1 MAMALKFFLP
11 HGLRRARRN
20 EQVFREMIDCNL
32 PQEVIII
39 AAPVPTA
46 AEAALDVI
54 LAPLQPLREQLTAIT
69 GIGLDTQEPDDARLR
84 RARLAGVDGM
94 PGISHI
100 TAGRPGGQRVLF
112 LHGSPG
118 NAEEWAGFLNDVPEG
133 QVRIAIDRPGFGD
146 SVVEEPVVSL
156 QAQARAAAPLL
167 TSASAGKVI
176 LVGYSYG
183 GPLAL
188 RIAADHPDAV
198 AGILLIGAAVDPGQE
213 EIHPLQELAALDF
226 FSQFLPADLAN
237 ANAELLALKPELEEL
252 SGLIGRIRAPVTLV
266 QGMADT
272 LVPPENVPYLL
283 EKLDDSVRRTV
294 ILIENGDH
302 FLPWTHA
309 PLISEALDCIVRD
322 AGAQVSE
329 LPDPPPAPPP
339 VPPPDPPRD
348 P

>member
-1 MAMALKFFLP
+1 
-11 HGLRRARRN
+11 
-20 EQVFREMIDCNL
+20 
-32 PQEVIII
+32 
-39 AAPVPTA
+39 
-46 AEAALDVI
+46 
-54 LAPLQPLREQLTAIT
+54 
-69 GIGLDTQEPDDARLR
+69 
-84 RARLAGVDGM
+84 
-94 PGISHI
+94 
-100 TAGRPGGQRVLF
+100 
-112 LHGSPG
+112 
-118 NAEEWAGFLNDVPEG
+118 
-133 QVRIAIDRPGFGD
+133 
-146 SVVEEPVVSL
+146 VVEAPIVSL

-188 RIAADHPDAV
+188 RIAADHPEAV